1 MTEFPNLN
9 TNNFD
14 YFQNEVWPEHVHFN
28 SGVEKVFEEDPDHKN
43 ERTTYIKLLFL
54 DKAYSAGLRR
64 WVKRCAPDEC
74 PNPNR
79 KGECRCDTVELVVD
93 GLEVGQSTSEFRKAI
108 SQSSKIGKCLS
119 RSNQEAVVNCH
130 GTFSKAFLKQIREI
144 DGTDE
149 KPKFQS
155 FTSKY
160 LWFHAG
166 IFPVFDRVARV
177 GLKRLQERGT
187 KQCETYEELVDQII
201 SLMETLYEQESDPN
215 FTPDQIKKVD
225 GYLIWIGARAEN
237 MKRGISE

>member
-1 MTEFPNLN
+1 MTDFSKLKKS
-9 TNNFD
+9 NFV
-14 YFQNEVWPEHVHFN
+14 YFLKKVWPEHVHFN
-28 SGVEKVFEEDPDHKN
+28 AGVKRVFEEDKAHEND
-43 ERTTYIKLLFL
+43 RATYIKLLFL

-93 GLEVGQSTSEFRKAI
+93 GLEVGKSTSEFRKAI
-108 SQSSKIGKCLS
+108 SQSSKIGKYLS

-166 IFPVFDRVARV
+166 VFPVFDRVARV

-187 KQCETYEELVDQII
+187 KQCETYEELVDQVI
-201 SLMETLYEQESDPN
+201 SLMEKLYEKKSCSK
-215 FTPDQIKKVD
+215 FTPEQIKKAD
-225 GYLIWIGARAEN
+225 GYLIWIGARAAN
-237 MKRGISE
+237 MKRGMSE